1 MQATTQ
7 KAPKGGPLQ
16 DPFLNDLR
24 RSRTQV
30 NMYLVNGI
38 KLQGKIDGFDQYV
51 VVLRNNVQ
59 QMVFKHA
66 ISTIVP
72 LRTGES
78 APSRE
83 SNNPPPEPSQPW

>member
-1 MQATTQ
+1 MHTMTPKTQ
-7 KAPKGGPLQ
+7 KAGSLQ

-24 RSRTQV
+24 RSRTPV

-38 KLQGKIDGFDQYV
+38 KLQGKIEAFDQYV

-59 QMVFKHA
+59 QMVYKHA

-72 LRTGES
+72 LRTGEP
-78 APSRE
+78 AHSRE
-83 SNNPPPEPSQPW
+83 NDSRPNHPPAW